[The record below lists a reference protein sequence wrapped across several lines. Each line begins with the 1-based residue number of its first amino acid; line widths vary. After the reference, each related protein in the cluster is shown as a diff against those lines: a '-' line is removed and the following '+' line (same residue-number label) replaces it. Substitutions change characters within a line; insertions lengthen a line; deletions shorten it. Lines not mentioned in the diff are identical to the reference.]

1 MHIAIYM
8 YIYIY
13 VSLSTSVEYSGGRA
27 NIERTFEN
35 RYFHVSK
42 LNVTLT
48 QMGQM
53 GEVYRGGD
61 GLLGRVDGVAAM
73 FFFFFFFFRC
83 RYIDGRIHRCRL
95 AWEFIFIL
103 DLYFTMVNRNLF
115 DV

>member
-1 MHIAIYM
+1 MHTGIYM
-8 YIYIY
+8 YA
-13 VSLSTSVEYSGGRA
+13 SLSTSVEYSGGRA

-61 GLLGRVDGVAAM
+61 VAWASGRSVVTM
-73 FFFFFFFFRC
+73 FFFFFF
-83 RYIDGRIHRCRL
+83 
-95 AWEFIFIL
+95 
-103 DLYFTMVNRNLF
+103 
-115 DV
+115 DVDTSMDAL

>member
-73 FFFFFFFFRC
+73 FFFFFFFDVDTSMDAF
-83 RYIDGRIHRCRL
+83 IDV
-95 AWEFIFIL
+95 AW
-103 DLYFTMVNRNLF
+103 RGNLF
-115 DV
+115 SY